1 MNFAVYR
8 KTITALVT
16 SAIGW
21 ATLVV
26 TSDSAGVTDLE
37 WIAGATALAIA
48 LGVYA
53 VPNSPDERGH
63 YEIGSVLVM
72 CAIALVVAILVNEW
86 LYDLNL

>member
-1 MNFAVYR
+1 MWEAAAPYR

-16 SAIGW
+16 AAIGW

-26 TSDSAGVTDLE
+26 TSDSSVITPEE

-53 VPNSPDERGH
+53 VPND
-63 YEIGSVLVM
+63 V
-72 CAIALVVAILVNEW
+72 
-86 LYDLNL
+86 